1 MFKKFLPFLLLP
13 FLSCTT
19 PLPIDA
25 LHNRVPTES
34 LRPIPPRDPAEAVV
48 VVRVPGSFGMGV
60 FVSKDTVMSARHI
73 TDDEPW
79 ALIQGQKTT
88 YWTNHKNRD
97 LVIIHL
103 PSPIEDVLVLPI
115 TKAELGMAELYTHIG
130 GRIIAY
136 RIMIRT
142 EYTEGVG
149 CRFIGFRPAPGQSGS
164 PILQNGKV
172 VGIVTQLDLPHGG
185 FYEPIIDPE

>member
-13 FLSCTT
+13 LLCCTT

-25 LHNRVPTES
+25 LPNRVPTES
-34 LRPIPPRDPAEAVV
+34 LRPAPPKDPAEAVV
-48 VVRVPGSFGMGV
+48 VVRVPGGLGMGV

-73 TDDEPW
+73 TEGEPW
-79 ALIQGQKTT
+79 VLIQGQKTT
-88 YWTNHKNRD
+88 SWTNHKDRD
-97 LVIIHL
+97 LVTIHL
-103 PSPIEDVLVLPI
+103 SSPIEDALTIPI
-115 TKAELGMAELYTHIG
+115 AKAELGMAELYTHVG

-136 RIMIRT
+136 RILIRVEHT
-142 EYTEGVG
+142 KNVG
-149 CRFIGFRPAPGQSGS
+149 CSFIGFRPIPGQSGS

-185 FYEPIIDPE
+185 FYEPIIDLE